1 MMKIGIISFS
11 ENGYNL
17 SRRISE
23 GLIQRG
29 YETDVYSKSIYN
41 KQASVYHVDE
51 PVAKWTARM
60 FPESDALI
68 YVGACGI
75 AVRSIAPYI
84 KDKKHDPAVL
94 VVDDQGQF
102 VISLLSGHIG
112 GANELTREVAEIS
125 GGQPVI
131 TTATDIHNTFAVD
144 VFAKKNG
151 CYISEMKYAKEIS
164 AALLAG
170 ETVGFYSDFPWI
182 GELPQG
188 LKLYDQEDEDKPELG
203 IVVSASFRDH
213 PFLRTLYLV
222 PKVVTVGVGC
232 RRGTSKE
239 TIENTVRKACN
250 ELLIPSIAMEKVA
263 SIDLKKD
270 EEGILAYCQ
279 ERNLS
284 FVTFTAAELEAAEG
298 KFTPSPFVKEQVGVD
313 NVCERS
319 AMLACL
325 RGRMIHRKLAE
336 NGVTVALAMKKWSV
350 NFE

>member
-1 MMKIGIISFS
+1 MKIGIISFS
-11 ENGYNL
+11 EKGYDL
-17 SRRISE
+17 SVRISE
-23 GLIQRG
+23 GLMQNGHEIEI
-29 YETDVYSKSIYN
+29 YTKSAYN
-41 KQASVYHVDE
+41 KNASVYQVDE
-51 PVAKWTARM
+51 TVGKWTARM
-60 FPESDALI
+60 FPEADALI

-75 AVRSIAPYI
+75 AVRSIAPYV
-84 KDKKHDPAVL
+84 KDKKRDPAVL
-94 VVDDQGQF
+94 VVDDRGQF

-112 GANELTREVAEIS
+112 GANELTMEVAAIS
-125 GGQPVI
+125 GGKPVI

-188 LKLYDQEDEDKPELG
+188 LKLYDREDGDKPELG
-203 IVVSASFRDH
+203 IVVSASFREH

-222 PKVVTVGVGC
+222 PRVVTVGIGC
-232 RRGTSKE
+232 RRGTPKE
-239 TIENTVRKACN
+239 SIENTVRKACN

-263 SIDLKKD
+263 SIDVKKD
-270 EEGILAYCQ
+270 EKGILDYCR
-279 ERNLS
+279 ERKLS
-284 FVTFTAAELEAAEG
+284 FVTFTAAELEAADG
-298 KFTPSPFVKEQVGVD
+298 QFTPSPFVKEQVGVD

-325 RGRMIHRKLAE
+325 SGRMIHRKLAE